1 VEEAGADLHKGR
13 NIWNPSKL
21 VKLKIK
27 VRKRERINLRNDQM
41 ERATTRR
48 ERELKRL

>member
-27 VRKRERINLRNDQM
+27 VRKRERINLRNDQI
-41 ERATTRR
+41 ATTRR